1 MGGFPATALSGV
13 VGVDGFLAQQ
23 FAHIFVGGL
32 LVATQVEELIA
43 VADDGFPLLFKKCLE
58 LCQVLKNDGH
68 KHTTGTHNGKDLI
81 EVVRQ
86 ADIGELVHQ
95 EVNGYR
101 QTATVNMV
109 GRIKQLLKEL

>member
-1 MGGFPATALSGV
+1 M
-13 VGVDGFLAQQ
+13 
-23 FAHIFVGGL
+23 GGL

-43 VADDGFPLLFKKCLE
+43 VADDGFPLLFKQCLE

-68 KHTTGTHNGKDLI
+68 KHATGTHNGKNLI

-95 EVNGYR
+95 EVNGNW
-101 QTATVNMV
+101 QCAAVNMV
-109 GRIKQLLKEL
+109 SGKEKLLK